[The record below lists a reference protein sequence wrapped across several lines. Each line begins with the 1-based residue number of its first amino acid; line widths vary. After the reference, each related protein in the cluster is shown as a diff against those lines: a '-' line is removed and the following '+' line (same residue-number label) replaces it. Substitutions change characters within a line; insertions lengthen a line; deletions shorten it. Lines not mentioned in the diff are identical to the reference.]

1 MATNLPPNVPL
12 NPFAQ
17 FDAVAIKIAQT
28 FDPLIAQLIAR
39 RDALLL
45 ELSQHRED
53 YTTKETTR
61 KAAIQELELTRQQLQ
76 FMSLKVNTNILIHQ
90 QATELYQ
97 QGLEDLSTPN
107 KLPYPLFDC
116 PTLQTLRNLISGFGE
131 VLVWEVP
138 DYSKKLEP
146 TLTAGKKG
154 EDVNELDAAGLSID
168 ETNKL
173 IYLADYS
180 NSRIQVVSFEGKFVT
195 NFGQGILKTPH
206 GIAVTEEDILV
217 TDSLHHSLFQFSKK
231 DLKLKNRTETKEEE
245 EGQLNYPC
253 GLSIDT
259 NGDVFVADSS
269 NHRISKYSKELQF
282 QTCFG
287 SGQLSYPQDVELT
300 KECVVVLDWSP
311 NCVHFFSRNGI
322 LLSSCISQGKEQ
334 NCLVYHPYFFCL
346 DLAGNIIIS
355 DTVHNAIKIFSQR
368 GQHIHTIGKKGDKI
382 GKFIEPF
389 GISISQL
396 GTIFVVSLNPN
407 YSLQCF

>member
-1 MATNLPPNVPL
+1 M
-12 NPFAQ
+12 
-17 FDAVAIKIAQT
+17 
-28 FDPLIAQLIAR
+28 
-39 RDALLL
+39 
-45 ELSQHRED
+45 
-53 YTTKETTR
+53 
-61 KAAIQELELTRQQLQ
+61 
-76 FMSLKVNTNILIHQ
+76 
-90 QATELYQ
+90 
-97 QGLEDLSTPN
+97 
-107 KLPYPLFDC
+107 
-116 PTLQTLRNLISGFGE
+116 
-131 VLVWEVP
+131 LVWEVP

-154 EDVNELDAAGLSID
+154 KDVNELDATGLSID

-173 IYLADYS
+173 IYLADCN

-195 NFGQGILKTPH
+195 SFGQGILNAPH

-217 TDSLHHSLFQFSKK
+217 TDIGHHFLLQFSKK
-231 DLKLKNRTETKEEE
+231 DLQLKHITGTKGEE
-245 EGQLNYPC
+245 EGQLNYPH

-259 NGDVFVADSS
+259 NGDMFVADYC

-287 SGQLSYPQDVELT
+287 FGQLRYPQDVEVT

-311 NCVHFFSRNGI
+311 NCVHFFSRNGT

-334 NCLVYHPYFFCL
+334 DSLVYHPWFFCL

-355 DTVHNAIKIFSQR
+355 DTDHDAIKIFSKR
-368 GQHIHTIGKKGDKI
+368 GQHIHTIGKKGEKI
-382 GKFIEPF
+382 GNFIRPF